1 MLADE
6 DPARG
11 DNPFVSSGEIADQ
24 NVEMH
29 QRARPAPGCGTGP
42 GTGTLERQPLTM
54 RGRIKRDPA
63 RIPLDRLP
71 AEQTGPEASQALRIR
86 TVQHDLA
93 YPADRL
99 IVSIA
104 HLPMMNDSCRP
115 GRTAVLMTG
124 GLCS

>member
-1 MLADE
+1 MLAGE

-29 QRARPAPGCGTGP
+29 QRARLAPGC

-54 RGRIKRDPA
+54 RGRLKRDPA

-71 AEQTGPEASQALRIR
+71 AEQAGPEASQALRIR

-93 YPADRL
+93 YPADRP

-104 HLPMMNDSCRP
+104 HLPMMNDSF
-115 GRTAVLMTG
+115 GVDV
-124 GLCS
+124 